1 MKTLLSVP
9 LLAAA
14 IFSCAQMSWA
24 AEGECRVRAIVSQA
38 GSLPAEVYVHDA
50 AGSATAG
57 KVAVKTFLN
66 HQFDLLAPKKGG
78 AMVLTTKAEP
88 ASVKSEEDVVGEC
101 ELPVKAASLILFVVP
116 ESPGKVK
123 SKVTVIDASAKAFP
137 EGSFK
142 VVNLSSVPVRIEL
155 EDEKFEFKPAETKI
169 IAKPP
174 VGDAGSAK
182 MKAFCER
189 NGTWEQLSSGIWP
202 SPGDKRV
209 LQVISENAVTKQI
222 EFVGIRDVVKP

>member
-14 IFSCAQMSWA
+14 IFSCAQMTRA
-24 AEGECRVRAIVSQA
+24 AEGECRVRAVVSQA

-50 AGSATAG
+50 AGGATAG

-66 HQFDLLAPKKGG
+66 HQFDLLAPKGG
-78 AMVLTTKAEP
+78 AVVLTTKTEP